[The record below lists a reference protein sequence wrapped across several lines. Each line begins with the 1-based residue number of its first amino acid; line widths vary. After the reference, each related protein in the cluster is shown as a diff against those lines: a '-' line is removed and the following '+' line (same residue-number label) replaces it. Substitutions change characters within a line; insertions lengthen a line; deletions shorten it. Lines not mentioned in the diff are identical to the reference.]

1 MRTATITLNG
11 EDHLLC
17 FSARVVRNC
26 TERYGGMEKLDEVLS
41 AGDVRS
47 FDEAL
52 WLLAEMMTA
61 GDRYARQNGTANPS
75 PLSVDDLLDLCD
87 ISDFAQMRAKIRE
100 TIVSGRATNVEVESQ
115 KNAGATQGP

>member
-87 ISDFAQMRAKIRE
+87 ISDFAHMRAKIRE
-100 TIVSGRATNVEVESQ
+100 TIVSGRATNVEVEPQ
-115 KNAGATQGP
+115 KNAVATQGP